1 MVIFVVSFGKS
12 QLQVTQRYVWNINNV
27 VEIYHFYEKRPL
39 KISSGLL
46 LYQSYAKA
54 KPRFFVTRVYTR
66 HRRVWVITFTFG
78 QLLLV
83 FQLLCSVWILWLHGP
98 GFRHSV
104 VNRPMTCSCRIKFF
118 FKISTLQGRINL
130 RFNNRDHHGGLHKAV
145 LNGKEADVEQLLSS
159 GKGNWK
165 NCSRSYCLSGW
176 AIGLIARD
184 RFVKVM
190 SQLWMKK
197 DLVKVG
203 DEVKQSHWTAG
214 REVDVAVM
222 WSSTKH
228 LTFNVPISTEELK
241 KVPANCTGNLTKFY
255 NPIQGR
261 RVGEAILLPA
271 EWCTWLRGRLLSWL
285 NLAKGRDTLCL

>member
-1 MVIFVVSFGKS
+1 MNHMQKQNRDF
-12 QLQVTQRYVWNINNV
+12 
-27 VEIYHFYEKRPL
+27 
-39 KISSGLL
+39 LL
-46 LYQSYAKA
+46 LV
-54 KPRFFVTRVYTR
+54 FTHDTG
-66 HRRVWVITFTFG
+66 RVWVITFTFG

-83 FQLLCSVWILWLHGP
+83 FQLLCSVWILRLHGP

-118 FKISTLQGRINL
+118 LKISTLQGRINL

-165 NCSRSYCLSGW
+165 NCSLSYCLSGW
-176 AIGLIARD
+176 AVDLIARD

-241 KVPANCTGNLTKFY
+241 KVPANCTGNLTNFTI
-255 NPIQGR
+255 PSR
-261 RVGEAILLPA
+261 GEGWGKQYPY
-271 EWCTWLRGRLLSWL
+271 LLSDAHDSGADYFHCWIL
-285 NLAKGRDTLCL
+285 QKVEIRFVCKLINFKFFVNFFPLRCNFHRKQL

>member
-1 MVIFVVSFGKS
+1 MQKQNRDF
-12 QLQVTQRYVWNINNV
+12 
-27 VEIYHFYEKRPL
+27 
-39 KISSGLL
+39 LL
-46 LYQSYAKA
+46 LV
-54 KPRFFVTRVYTR
+54 FTHDTG
-66 HRRVWVITFTFG
+66 RVWVITFTFG

-118 FKISTLQGRINL
+118 LKISTLQGRINL

-165 NCSRSYCLSGW
+165 NCSLSYCLSGW
-176 AIGLIARD
+176 AVDLIARD
-184 RFVKVM
+184 RFVKAM

-228 LTFNVPISTEELK
+228 LTFSVPISTEELK

-255 NPIQGR
+255 NPIQGG
-261 RVGEAILLPA
+261 RVGEAIPLPA
-271 EWCTWLRGRLLSWL
+271 EWCTWLRSRLLSLL
-285 NLAKGRDTLCL
+285 NLAKGRDTICL